1 MKNLMHQYK
10 LTATTIYKAILK
22 FKKKKKKKDRK
33 YSVLVSEYQQ
43 TCDIHRQITKYCKAR
58 NLL

>member
-1 MKNLMHQYK
+1 MHQYK

-22 FKKKKKKKDRK
+22 FKTENQKKDRK